1 MLTVF
6 VYGTLKRGFCR
17 SAYLREQEFMG
28 TAVTQPIYGL
38 VDCGAYPG
46 LIDVRNLCDSRVP
59 QAIHG
64 EIYRIDSDCLRELD
78 LVEDIDNGLYRFDQ
92 IQIKS
97 FNWKAK
103 NLKAKIPQSVYAYFY
118 SRDSTNL
125 PDCGNEWTKK

>member
-6 VYGTLKRGFCR
+6 VYVTLKRGFCR

-46 LIDVRNLCDSRVP
+46 LIDVKIPSNSRVP

-97 FNWKAK
+97 FNWNAK
-103 NLKAKIPQSVYAYFY
+103 NLNAKIPQSVYAYFY

-125 PDCGNEWTKK
+125 PDGGNEWTKK

>member
-17 SAYLREQEFMG
+17 SAYLRDQEFMG
-28 TAVTQPIYGL
+28 TAVTHPIYGL

-78 LVEDIDNGLYRFDQ
+78 LVEDIDNGLYQFDQ

-97 FNWKAK
+97 FNWNAK
-103 NLKAKIPQSVYAYFY
+103 NLNAKIPQSVYAYFY